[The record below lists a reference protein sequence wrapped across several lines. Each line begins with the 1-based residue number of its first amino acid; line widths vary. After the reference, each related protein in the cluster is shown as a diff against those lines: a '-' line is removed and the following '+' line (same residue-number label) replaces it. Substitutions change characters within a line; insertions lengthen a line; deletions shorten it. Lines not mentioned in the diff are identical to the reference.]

1 MDTGRAR
8 RLLENRRLLEY
19 KCFDGRASL
28 RRASLPRLLLTIAAA
43 VIGCFAGHALAQE
56 PNGYP
61 APDRTTHIIVPHGL
75 GTGPDVLAR
84 LLAGKVAERWKT
96 SVVVENRLGAAGDI
110 GMAYVAAAPPDGYT
124 FLLVAAQLSIAPA
137 LKKNLSFDPVKS
149 FEPIA
154 LLGTSKLSLL
164 VAPNV
169 PAKTFPEFLALARQ
183 SPGKLNYA
191 TIGTGSIQHVTTELL
206 KLETKV
212 DLFPVYYKDA
222 PSAFRDLLTGEVQ
235 AMVQPLQ
242 TAAPQVRAN
251 SIRMLAVMS
260 GQREPAFPD
269 VPTMAELG
277 YPGMIVEVW
286 YGLFAPAQ
294 TPRQI
299 VTKWNSEV
307 NALLQEP
314 DTRDALVR
322 QGTVIAGGAPE
333 RLGEVMTQELARWK
347 RVVSEAGIKPE

>member
-1 MDTGRAR
+1 MSDGGTR
-8 RLLENRRLLEY
+8 RLPASRRVGRKATLYRWSAPGALLVI
-19 KCFDGRASL
+19 G
-28 RRASLPRLLLTIAAA
+28 AAA
-43 VIGCFAGHALAQE
+43 VVCWVDVAQAQE
-56 PNGYP
+56 AAGYP
-61 APDRTTHIIVPHGL
+61 AHGRTTHIIVPHGL

-84 LLAGKVAERWKT
+84 LVGGKVAERWKT

-110 GMAYVAAAPPDGYT
+110 GIASVAAAPPDGYT
-124 FLLVAAQLSIAPA
+124 LLLVAAQLSITPA
-137 LKKNLSFDPVKS
+137 LKKNLSFDPAKS

-169 PAKTFPEFLALARQ
+169 PARTFPEFITLVRQ

-191 TIGTGSIQHVTTELL
+191 TIGTGSIQHVATELL

-251 SIRMLAVMS
+251 NVRMLAVMS

-294 TPRQI
+294 TPPQI
-299 VTKWNSEV
+299 VMKWNAEV

-314 DTRDALVR
+314 DTRDTLVR
-322 QGTVIAGGAPE
+322 QGTVLAGGAPE
-333 RLGEVMTQELARWK
+333 RLSEVVTQELARWT

>member
-1 MDTGRAR
+1 MTFFRIVISLYLAAFIGGGFPSHAR
-8 RLLENRRLLEY
+8 
-19 KCFDGRASL
+19 
-28 RRASLPRLLLTIAAA
+28 
-43 VIGCFAGHALAQE
+43 AQE
-56 PNGYP
+56 TYP
-61 APDRTTHIIVPHGL
+61 VPGRTVHIIVPHGL

-84 LLAGKVAERWKT
+84 LLSSKVAERWKT

-110 GMAYVAAAPPDGYT
+110 GMASVAAAPPDGYT
-124 FLLVAAQLSIAPA
+124 LLLVAAQLSIAPA
-137 LKKNLSFDPVKS
+137 LKTNLPFDPVRS

-169 PAKTFPEFLALARQ
+169 AAQTLPEFIALARQ

-191 TIGTGSIQHVTTELL
+191 TIGTGSIQHVATELL

-235 AMVQPLQ
+235 AMVVPLQ

-251 SIRMLAVMS
+251 NVRMLAVMS

-286 YGLFAPAQ
+286 YGLLAPAQ
-294 TPRQI
+294 TPQAI
-299 VTKWNSEV
+299 VTKWNAEV
-307 NALLQEP
+307 NAFLQEP
-314 DTRDALVR
+314 DTRDTLVR

-333 RLGEVMTQELARWK
+333 RLSEVVARELARWR